1 LEGDML
7 RSILG
12 RDGMATLVITL
23 IVGILLFI

>member
-1 LEGDML
+1 ML